1 MHFLMAIFANI
12 YTFVIFL
19 SLLALPLPSESQ
31 GSVSRS
37 LPVSQFVYFR
47 SGDVSPTESL
57 HSLIDLD
64 NLTNL
69 SIDLPDMYVY

>member
-1 MHFLMAIFANI
+1 MTNYF
-12 YTFVIFL
+12 
-19 SLLALPLPSESQ
+19 SGKGLPSKLK
-31 GSVSRS
+31 GKIDIAA
-37 LPVSQFVYFR
+37 QFKLFCQRFLTKPFNFR

-57 HSLIDLD
+57 HSLIDLE